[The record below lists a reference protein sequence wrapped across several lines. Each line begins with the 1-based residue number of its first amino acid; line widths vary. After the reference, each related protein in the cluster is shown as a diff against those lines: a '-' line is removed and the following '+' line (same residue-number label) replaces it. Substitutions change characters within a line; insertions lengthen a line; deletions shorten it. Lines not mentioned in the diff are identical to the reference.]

1 MGATEEGP
9 STAKEMVSTCQTCFS
24 EAETQME
31 RPQPPRS
38 DAYKQKDF
46 LGIAG
51 ASQTLIY
58 RELQSLEVPVV
69 LERGRRCHVCKCTQL
84 DEHLKQT
91 AV

>member
-31 RPQPPRS
+31 RPQPPQS
-38 DAYKQKDF
+38 DTYKQKDF
-46 LGIAG
+46 QGIEG
-51 ASQTLIY
+51 ASHTLIY

-69 LERGRRCHVCKCTQL
+69 PESGGRCHGCKCTQL
-84 DEHLKQT
+84 DEHLEQV